1 MQRVQRNFL
10 TDDIRNFMVHQKQR
24 KQLILNH
31 GKNIFT

>member
-10 TDDIRNFMVHQKQR
+10 TDDIRNFIAHQKQR
-24 KQLILNH
+24 RQLILSH